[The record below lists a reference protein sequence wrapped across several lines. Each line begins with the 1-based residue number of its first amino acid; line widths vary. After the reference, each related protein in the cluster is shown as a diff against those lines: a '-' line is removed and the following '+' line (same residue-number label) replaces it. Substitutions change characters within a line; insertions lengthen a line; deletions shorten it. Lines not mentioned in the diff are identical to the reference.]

1 MPIYLA
7 VGSQPARYDAPIMTA
22 TTVHYQRPRVDAE
35 LLGKLMACT
44 TIESLTVV
52 VQTAAERLGFEHWIY
67 GALMPISPTRTE
79 EFVINGYP
87 EEWRQHYLQ
96 AHYTFA
102 DPTVRYARENAV
114 PSLWDDLATR
124 SALSGQGNRAKT
136 IFNEARAFGLAKG
149 VCIPL
154 HGLGCIFG
162 MMSYASSDPRH
173 PIMESSVHAEATLL
187 ATYVHQVASLLISRP
202 HAETLRPLSP
212 RERECLKWAAE
223 GKNSWEIGH
232 LLKSSERTAIFHL
245 TNVTEKLGVMNRQQA
260 VAKDL
265 VLGLL
270 DG

>member
-7 VGSQPARYDAPIMTA
+7 IGSKPARYDAPIMTA

-44 TIESLTVV
+44 TIESLTAV

-124 SALSGQGNRAKT
+124 AALSGQGNRAKI

-162 MMSYASSDPRH
+162 MMSYASTDPRH

-202 HAETLRPLSP
+202 HA
-212 RERECLKWAAE
+212 
-223 GKNSWEIGH
+223 
-232 LLKSSERTAIFHL
+232 
-245 TNVTEKLGVMNRQQA
+245 
-260 VAKDL
+260 
-265 VLGLL
+265 
-270 DG
+270 

>member
-1 MPIYLA
+1 
-7 VGSQPARYDAPIMTA
+7 
-22 TTVHYQRPRVDAE
+22 
-35 LLGKLMACT
+35 
-44 TIESLTVV
+44 
-52 VQTAAERLGFEHWIY
+52 
-67 GALMPISPTRTE
+67 
-79 EFVINGYP
+79 
-87 EEWRQHYLQ
+87 
-96 AHYTFA
+96 
-102 DPTVRYARENAV
+102 
-114 PSLWDDLATR
+114 
-124 SALSGQGNRAKT
+124 LSGQGNRAKI

-162 MMSYASSDPRH
+162 MMSYASTDPRH

-232 LLKSSERTAIFHL
+232 LLKISERTAIFHL

-260 VAKDL
+260 VAKAL